1 MKKLLLVLLGLV
13 ISVSF
18 VSAGASTEEQPAA
31 SAEMEM
37 GEALGLYP
45 EFFQFGSLTEME
57 GETGIKITEFGESP
71 DLAALVAKG
80 ELDPVEERLP
90 EQPLVIV
97 RNETGRYGGTLRT
110 SHDGG
115 ASDVVRTINKFME
128 QMPYTYDPDYNRLG
142 VNILLES
149 ELLPSGTEY
158 LWRLRKG
165 MRWSDGM
172 PMTADDYMFWYEAVA
187 MNKDLSPGGIREFKS
202 GGVMGTM
209 EKLAEDEL
217 KITFPSPFG
226 YFSEQIAIFRP
237 GPFLPTHYMKQFH
250 PDYTSDDEL
259 NATIKEEGFS
269 DWVSLWTAKRT
280 HWTVENPDMPHI
292 RPWIMTTDGRAPVNR
307 LLRNPYFW
315 KIDTAGNQLP
325 YIDEVESVLIADQE
339 GKKLSVIAGD
349 IDYITG
355 GVLGMTAETF
365 ALLKENESKAGYNVV
380 SSPGDVGNQHT
391 IFVNLAH
398 PDPVLREIFMEK
410 DFRIALSIGVN
421 RNQVN
426 EVLFRG
432 SRTPT
437 QVRPN
442 TPYGMSDPLFNTYLK
457 YTPDEANKLLD
468 GIGLTWNRDKTKRMR
483 ADGKPMDLIMG
494 VYTAVGPIQMQAAE
508 MYQQYYSD
516 LGIGLTLKPYDEA
529 TINKIYETDKYDL
542 MFAQAFGGGRGYP
555 IVSRH
560 NVVPI
565 QKLYY
570 PAPGWGKWLFS
581 EGMEGVEPPDDVKQL
596 AEMPA
601 AYYAEGDP
609 EKREAMEHEIFE
621 IMVGNLYI
629 IGGMD
634 EDSSINFAVYSK
646 NLRNQVG
653 KIWARYH
660 HVASAWYLAE

>member
-1 MKKLLLVLLGLV
+1 MRKPLLVLLALV
-13 ISVSF
+13 ISVSVAF
-18 VSAGASTEEQPAA
+18 AGATAEEGTTAA
-31 SAEMEM
+31 AEMDM
-37 GEALGLYP
+37 GKALGLYP
-45 EFFQFGSLTEME
+45 EFFQFASLTEME
-57 GETGIKITEFGESP
+57 AKTGIKLTEFGESP
-71 DLAALVAKG
+71 HLAALVAKG

-97 RNETGRYGGTLRT
+97 RNEIGRYGGTLRT
-110 SHDGG
+110 SHDGES
-115 ASDVVRTINKFME
+115 SDVVRTINKFLE

-142 VNILLES
+142 PNILLES
-149 ELLPSGTEY
+149 ELLPGGTEY
-158 LWRLRKG
+158 VWHLRKG

-172 PMTADDYMFWYEAVA
+172 PMTADDYMFWYKAVA
-187 MNKDLSPGGIREFKS
+187 LNKELAPGGIREFKS

-209 EKLAEDEL
+209 EKFAEDRL
-217 KITFPSPFG
+217 KITFPGPFG

-237 GPFLPTHYMKQFH
+237 GPFLPAHYMKQFH
-250 PDYTSDDEL
+250 PDYTTDDEL
-259 NATIKEEGFS
+259 NATIKEAGFS

-292 RPWIMTTDGRAPVNR
+292 RPWIVTTDGRAPVNR
-307 LLRNPYFW
+307 MYRNPYYW

-325 YIDEVESVLIADQE
+325 YIDEVESVLIGDQE

-365 ALLKENESKAGYNVV
+365 ALLKENESKGGYNVV

-398 PDPVLREIFMEK
+398 PDLVLREIFLEK
-410 DFRIALSIGVN
+410 DFRIALSIGID
-421 RNQVN
+421 RNEVN

-432 SRTPT
+432 SRIPT

-442 TPYGMSDPLFNTYLK
+442 TSFGTDPLFQTYLE
-457 YTPDEANKLLD
+457 YDPDEANRLLD
-468 GIGLTWNRDKTKRMR
+468 GIGLTWNSDRTRR
-483 ADGKPMDLIMG
+483 LRPDGKPLDLIMG
-494 VYTAVGPIQMQAAE
+494 VYTAVGPIQMQSAE

-516 LGIGLTLKPYDEA
+516 LGIRLTLKPYDEA
-529 TINKIYETDKYDL
+529 TINKMYEEDKYDL

-555 IVSRH
+555 IVSRQ

-581 EGMEGVEPPDDVKQL
+581 DGMEGVEPPDEIKRL
-596 AEMPA
+596 AEIPVGF
-601 AYYAEGDP
+601 YAEGDP
-609 EKREAMEHEIFE
+609 AKRDAMEQEIFQ
-621 IMVGNLYI
+621 IMIGNLYL

-634 EDSSINFAVYSK
+634 EDASINFGVYSK
-646 NLRNQVG
+646 KLRNQVG